1 MTEHHVDFE
10 RNGHTAKIKLLTHRD
25 KEIAV
30 SDLMV
35 WPTLNEPPLAIE
47 CNRTVRKLYL
57 SERQV
62 VRSVFVRG
70 IDHIQIRH
78 TCT

>member
-1 MTEHHVDFE
+1 
-10 RNGHTAKIKLLTHRD
+10 
-25 KEIAV
+25 
-30 SDLMV
+30 MV

-57 SERQV
+57 TERQV

-70 IDHIQIRH
+70 IDHYTNTTYMYIRH
-78 TCT
+78 IRITKGLGENNKRLYKYILI